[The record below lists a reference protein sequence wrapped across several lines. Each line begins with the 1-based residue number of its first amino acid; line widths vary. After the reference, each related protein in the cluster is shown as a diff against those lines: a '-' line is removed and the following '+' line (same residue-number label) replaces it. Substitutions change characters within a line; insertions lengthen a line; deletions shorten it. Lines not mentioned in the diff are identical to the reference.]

1 MSWSCLWVSIKIS
14 TMESLLQ
21 WAHEQGV
28 TGLLPSASSKLTV
41 SYFPDDGGCS
51 RCTCCTRS
59 ARAQTRAGGTTCSS
73 YRAATARW
81 CGLAHTRRRC
91 CSSPLRSPWPS
102 ARWRAASPRGRR
114 HGRCCSPCQA
124 CGPSTGRWPPG
135 SGRGPRCPRAPWPC
149 RATVRARCA
158 PWPTSSTTRHRRH
171 HTHPVRRA
179 LCSCRLSRKHMRVLL
194 CYGTYTNL
202 QLLDIYGFLLT
213 NAPSTSSD
221 ATRLP
226 VQLLVPRDI
235 RHLSTLQATPSC
247 RGECRGGGGL
257 PTASGGTCP
266 SDGCQCLHHHD
277 QDAAQRRGQD
287 DDPCAGAGV
296 AAGGRSAGAA
306 VGASSSLL
314 MTRNA
319 PCAATASTTGCFSVH
334 GPRENGPD
342 MTPPA
347 TYAIIPIIAADM
359 GSDRASTACRVGTL
373 WGTAQCRLAAPVGTS
388 TGASSG
394 SSFASCAEDGGRAH
408 GLCDAHAD
416 VRADGGPTAMDPQEA
431 SPSMSTLTAAPTP
444 ARMGLPTPTPA
455 RATASTTTAPQEASP
470 SPATPVPLAGP
481 AARVVATRRAQAR
494 QGSGAARPAHAD
506 PANARQG
513 TVVASGK
520 TVPVTVFA
528 SGQLAWESLVSLRAA
543 AEELRASLRNEPRSG
558 GMGHAVAP
566 PHGNKGPSQSQR
578 AHGIAD
584 SRCSDGHAR
593 VWKGRDHGHTA
604 PQEPG
609 ASGQQPRGEDDVI
622 TLDGDIS
629 SLEGEAIVFYSVR
642 HACEAAL
649 DAMPTSVK
657 EDDVLLARIGR
668 QLAELERAQ
677 GAQGSVPDEL
687 AEGQA
692 RRAMCPA
699 TDAMSPVTDAMSPAT
714 DASGEPREDKA
725 SCQLGTRGPLGEA
738 GAGVEGEHRH
748 SNPRGMG
755 EWTQEEGCGQTP
767 AASAASACSP
777 ASMRELDGND
787 CQPSA
792 PEPPRQPHQS
802 STGAGEEL
810 SGGAGSIIATFE
822 AGVAATA
829 PTGKLLLQHLERC
842 QLAVMWR
849 ASYKRNLVE
858 CVGMCGKYLR
868 ALQVLMALEGAR
880 RQDKVAVGGQ
890 SKAGKGQVYRGRST
904 RSEPVRT
911 VEPT

>member
-1 MSWSCLWVSIKIS
+1 MRPKHRSLAAWKWAWS
-14 TMESLLQ
+14 
-21 WAHEQGV
+21 
-28 TGLLPSASSKLTV
+28 TV
-41 SYFPDDGGCS
+41 SSRTMAVPCDSAGALCPVADLFNYAPPPPPYSPCAEGLVQLQALAEAHAAQAGGGRQHGDPTHYGQGPLEQEVQAAGS
-51 RCTCCTRS
+51 TAHGGNIGAGAGATSHATDTSER
-59 ARAQTRAGGTTCSS
+59 RAGAGGGYDWADAFFDAGKDA
-73 YRAATARW
+73 YRFFARQNYKA
-81 CGLAHTRRRC
+81 G
-91 CSSPLRSPWPS
+91 
-102 ARWRAASPRGRR
+102 
-114 HGRCCSPCQA
+114 QQ
-124 CGPSTGRWPPG
+124 
-135 SGRGPRCPRAPWPC
+135 
-149 RATVRARCA
+149 
-158 PWPTSSTTRHRRH
+158 
-171 HTHPVRRA
+171 
-179 LCSCRLSRKHMRVLL
+179 VLL